1 MTTPTSELL
10 ALRGGT
16 GQSIVNGRWAVD
28 PPGEY
33 ETGGTMFTYTRNCRE
48 TLSTP
53 GPTNSLLQLYI
64 IFHKENPGVD
74 YEYYIPVKKDTVR
87 EWDGG
92 SASLRETGAVVVL
105 EDSAPPPP
113 ISTPSSSDSAPCGN
127 GTQRRDVI
135 CVQKLGSDFSVTLAS
150 ECVHLEK
157 PSPIQTCEVEAC
169 KPQWFTTEWS
179 AMRAVRTDA
188 PTV

>member
-1 MTTPTSELL
+1 MRKSSSGHFSAAD

-113 ISTPSSSDSAPCGN
+113 ISTPSSSD
-127 GTQRRDVI
+127 RW
-135 CVQKLGSDFSVTLAS
+135 TLERSHPHNAG
-150 ECVHLEK
+150 
-157 PSPIQTCEVEAC
+157 PNRNARIP
-169 KPQWFTTEWS
+169 P
-179 AMRAVRTDA
+179 RTDI
-188 PTV
+188 PLDNQDSTFKKLLLSFQPHI